1 MRAVD
6 ICIGH
11 DDDLVVAGLG
21 DIKVAAVTGARRD
34 AAADRGDERLD
45 GVARERAVVAHALDV
60 QNLAAQGQNRLDVSA
75 AAVLGRA
82 ACRVALYDKELGE
95 LSVAH
100 RAVGE
105 LAGERRRLEQALAT
119 RRLARLAGSVAGL
132 AGLLGLLDD
141 LAGGL
146 RMLLE
151 VIGETVGHD
160 LERQRAHVG
169 AAELGLGLALKLRV
183 GQLDRDDSRKA
194 LAHIVAGQVGVLF
207 LKQIL
212 LARVIVDHTGKR
224 GTEAFEVHAALGGV
238 DVVGKRHDVL
248 AIAAIPLQGH
258 LDLAHLGH
266 GRVRI
271 RLALNVDRLLKGLG
285 DIFALVEEL
294 NEVDNAALVAEL
306 LHVGSRLALV
316 GQHDFKVLIE
326 ERRLLQT
333 VVQRIEIVDAGL
345 EDLVV
350 GPEGDGGARRL
361 RCAHDL
367 HLLDGLAAREFHLV
381 DAAVA
386 ADLYDHAL
394 G

>member
-1 MRAVD
+1 
-6 ICIGH
+6 
-11 DDDLVVAGLG
+11 
-21 DIKVAAVTGARRD
+21 
-34 AAADRGDERLD
+34 
-45 GVARERAVVAHALDV
+45 
-60 QNLAAQGQNRLDVSA
+60 
-75 AAVLGRA
+75 
-82 ACRVALYDKELGE
+82 
-95 LSVAH
+95 
-100 RAVGE
+100 
-105 LAGERRRLEQALAT
+105 
-119 RRLARLAGSVAGL
+119 
-132 AGLLGLLDD
+132 
-141 LAGGL
+141 
-146 RMLLE
+146 MLLQ
-151 VIGETVGHD
+151 VIGEAVGHD
-160 LERQRAHVG
+160 LERERAHIG
-169 AAELGLGLALKLRV
+169 ATELGLGLPLKLRI
-183 GQLDRDDSRKA
+183 GQLDRDNGRKA
-194 LAHIVAGQVGVLF
+194 LAHIVAGQVGVFFLEQVLF
-207 LKQIL
+207 
-212 LARVIVDHTGKR
+212 ARVVVDHAGER
-224 GTEAFEVHAALGGV
+224 GAEAFEVHAALGGV

-271 RLALNVDRLLKGLG
+271 RLALNVDGLLKGLG
-285 DIFALVEEL
+285 DILALVEEL
-294 NEVDNAALVAEL
+294 DEVDDAAFVAEL

-316 GQHDFKVLIE
+316 GQHDLEVLIE

-394 G
+394 GQGVDDGDAHAVQAARDLVGRVIELTASVQDRHDDLERRDLFDRMLVDGDAAPVIDDRDGVVGVDRHLDLGAETGHGLVDGVVNDLPHQVMQTAGARRTDIHARALTNGLETFENLNLAAIVIVFVCHTSSFS